1 MPTHVV
7 LRALFFIFCV
17 VFLFTFAGAARADN
31 IVVTAA
37 ITSFTGNVLGQNE
50 TFYEYCPANSCG
62 VIGPPPPTPV
72 ICPDIGCSAVQ
83 GIGHATFGGDPT
95 HDTVNQLS
103 FFVDS
108 GTPNGLTF
116 QTAHDPGSFALNDVD
131 PTNAFKLGTLTFTN
145 GVWTGDAD
153 FGFSI
158 VAHDSTTGATHTF
171 DGLIHMALTPNST
184 TNSPAANADFIFLTD
199 PNGNPIVN
207 PLTLVPL
214 PSIRAY
220 ELADSPTGSNTVSVD
235 IFGKFGSL
243 DLTSYENVQGG
254 GFLDT
259 SLTTDLGGPPSS
271 SVPEPASFALLGC
284 GALLMAALRK
294 KLL

>member
-1 MPTHVV
+1 MHKHVV
-7 LRALFFIFCV
+7 FRALFFILCV
-17 VFLFTFAGAARADN
+17 IFLFAFAGAVRADN
-31 IVVTAA
+31 ITVTGA
-37 ITSFTGNVLGQNE
+37 ITSFTGNVLGQNQ
-50 TFYEYCPANSCG
+50 TFYEYCPANSCS

-72 ICPDIGCSAVQ
+72 ICPDLGCSEVQ
-83 GIGHATFGGDPT
+83 GIGHATFGGDPA

-116 QTAHDPGSFALNDVD
+116 QAARGPNGFPLNVD
-131 PTNAFKLGTLTFTN
+131 PTNPFMLGTLTFTN
-145 GVWTGDAD
+145 GIWTGDAD

-158 VAHDSTTGATHTF
+158 VAHDSTNGTTHTF
-171 DGLIHMALTPNST
+171 DGLIHLALTPNST
-184 TNSPAANADFIFLTD
+184 TNSPAANADYIFLTD

-220 ELADSPTGSNTVSVD
+220 ELSDSPNGSNTVSVD

-259 SLTTDLGGPPSS
+259 SLTTDLGGPPTSP
-271 SVPEPASFALLGC
+271 VPEPATLALLGG
-284 GALLMAALRK
+284 GALLVGALKK
-294 KLL
+294 KLF